1 VPIRYLTL
9 LTAAV
14 AAVAHVYAVLHDGVT
29 LAAVTGAATAAA
41 LGGYALLSGAR
52 RTRWPLAGA
61 LAVLA
66 VAFAA
71 RGVWYQ
77 PRPTSTYG
85 WFSYG
90 GGPPRE
96 YLRSVAQLFDESV
109 SRQRWYAV
117 CALLWAGLLAAVPL
131 TLARRPDRRIAFAAR
146 VAAALVA
153 AYLAATLATVGGQY
167 RWPAGLVPATAL
179 QVLAVLLDLSGAVVA
194 GRRGSRLVAGG
205 LLLVTLS
212 LTGSVTGAV
221 ATTATAGLF
230 RRYADDGVVPPLLY
244 QTVDAHLGITAL
256 VLLTGTALV
265 VAGCRRPPP
274 RPDAGTATPAATPP
288 EPAG

>member
-1 VPIRYLTL
+1 MPIRYLTL

-131 TLARRPDRRIAFAAR
+131 TLAPLRHCRSWSSCWSWPVRSSPAG
-146 VAAALVA
+146 AAA
-153 AYLAATLATVGGQY
+153 GW
-167 RWPAGLVPATAL
+167 WPA
-179 QVLAVLLDLSGAVVA
+179 DCCW
-194 GRRGSRLVAGG
+194 SR
-205 LLLVTLS
+205 
-212 LTGSVTGAV
+212 
-221 ATTATAGLF
+221 
-230 RRYADDGVVPPLLY
+230 
-244 QTVDAHLGITAL
+244 
-256 VLLTGTALV
+256 
-265 VAGCRRPPP
+265 CR
-274 RPDAGTATPAATPP
+274 
-288 EPAG
+288 